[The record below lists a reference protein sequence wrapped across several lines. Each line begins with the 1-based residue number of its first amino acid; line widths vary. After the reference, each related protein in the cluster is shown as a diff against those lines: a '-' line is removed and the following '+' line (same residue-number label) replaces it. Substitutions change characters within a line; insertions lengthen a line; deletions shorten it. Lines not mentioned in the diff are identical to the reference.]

1 MAINKLNT
9 LELVRISLLESKSA
23 NKKYNNKIKQIS
35 NINTPFVLQNY
46 IFRQEI
52 ANRYKL
58 RQSKGD
64 FMVLLIVDF
73 LGLESFKIKDI
84 NIGLYDPIKFS
95 YAMPYLV
102 EQGFF
107 TKDKGTYT
115 TTEKHK
121 EFIYA
126 FKDEYRSALKRF
138 SSVER
143 IGITRKGNRLDS
155 E

>member
-1 MAINKLNT
+1 MGINKLNT

-35 NINTPFVLQNY
+35 NILTPFVLQNY
-46 IFRQEI
+46 IFRQI
-52 ANRYKL
+52 IDKSYKL
-58 RQSKGD
+58 RPNKGD
-64 FMVLLIVDF
+64 FMVLLLVDF
-73 LGLESFKIKDI
+73 LGLKSFKIADI
-84 NIGLYDPIKFS
+84 KIGLNDPVKLS

-121 EFIYA
+121 EFINA
-126 FKDEYRSALKRF
+126 FKEEYRRALKRF

-143 IGITRKGNRLDS
+143 IGMTRELN
-155 E
+155 